1 MISCLAVLSNVHCP
15 LYTPISRPYLYDPHP
30 FLAHG
35 TNGKAGPRII
45 HPESVVV
52 HNQLR
57 RRHGSA
63 LVAHLVVRLAWCCVP
78 PGYICYSR
86 DYHFLV
92 SRDIDHYLQ
101 YVAFHAQG
109 LGSGPSADVAEELV
123 VKGILFDSPKYES
136 ASEIPIPALEGEDI
150 SSEEKKEPAA
160 STANGRVSGWLIVRR
175 QYKPSKEG
183 ILFTNAT
190 TDLTGAQ
197 AQKRQEKK
205 LSEDTASIRS
215 GREGEDDDPKLDA
228 DAASTMTID
237 SGSGSVNSNKAGAA
251 STASQRSWVQ
261 AARQTLTLPKREAPA
276 KERFYCV
283 LKGSVLYLYEDEK
296 QSDALA
302 VLAVDRFNVTI
313 ETSGGRF
320 NGKDGE
326 MFAKKNAIVMRLWQG
341 EKDSVHKGTS
351 MPVLAKGMTGEV
363 DRTHEG
369 NNDMEK
375 APWYLMSKNN
385 SQ

>member
-1 MISCLAVLSNVHCP
+1 M
-15 LYTPISRPYLYDPHP
+15 
-30 FLAHG
+30 
-35 TNGKAGPRII
+35 
-45 HPESVVV
+45 
-52 HNQLR
+52 
-57 RRHGSA
+57 
-63 LVAHLVVRLAWCCVP
+63 
-78 PGYICYSR
+78 
-86 DYHFLV
+86 
-92 SRDIDHYLQ
+92 
-101 YVAFHAQG
+101 
-109 LGSGPSADVAEELV
+109 

-136 ASEIPIPALEGEDI
+136 ASEIPIPALDGEDK
-150 SSEEKKEPAA
+150 STKEEKDAPA
-160 STANGRVSGWLIVRR
+160 STANSRVSGWLIVRR

-197 AQKRQEKK
+197 KRQEKK
-205 LSEDTASIRS
+205 LSEDTASVRS
-215 GREGEDDDPKLDA
+215 GQDGEDDEPKLDA
-228 DAASTMTID
+228 DAASIMTTD
-237 SGSGSVNSNKAGAA
+237 SGSGSINSNKPGAA

-302 VLAVDRFNVTI
+302 VLAVDRFHVTV

-320 NGKDGE
+320 SGKDGE
-326 MFAKKNAIVMRLWQG
+326 MFAKKNAVVMRLWEG
-341 EKDSVHKGTS
+341 EKDKVDKGIS
-351 MPVLAKGMTGEV
+351 MPVVARGMTGEA
-363 DRTHEG
+363 DRDHEG

-375 APWYLMSKNN
+375 APWFLMSKNN